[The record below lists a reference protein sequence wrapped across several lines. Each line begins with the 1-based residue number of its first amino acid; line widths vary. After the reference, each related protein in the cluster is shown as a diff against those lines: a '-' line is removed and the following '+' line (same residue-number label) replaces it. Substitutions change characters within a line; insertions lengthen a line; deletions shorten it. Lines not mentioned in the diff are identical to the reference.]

1 MPLKI
6 LFVTPYLP
14 APPDFGGASRMYHL
28 IRETGRLHVV
38 TTLSLVAP
46 GDDSH
51 SAEAALGRVVP
62 VSVPLTARMAA
73 DPAKR
78 LLQLRSL
85 VSLQSFQHRFYWHAA
100 LKRAIDRLIADEPFD
115 VVQFEFSQ
123 MGVYRVPTGVPSIL
137 DIHNIEHDALRR
149 IAASGAPARRLF
161 NQIEYRKYRRE
172 EIDAWRRAR
181 GCVATSAG
189 DAGIVSRATGRPVE
203 VVPNGVDLDAFPRLP
218 LDGAD
223 PRTLVFV
230 GAMRYRPNAD
240 AARYFV
246 TEVLPRLRATLP
258 DAGLTIV
265 GADPPP
271 DVVALDDVPGV
282 RVTGTVP
289 DVRPW
294 VGGAGA
300 VVVPLLSGG
309 GTRLKILEAFAMGRP
324 VVSTTIGAA
333 GIEARDGEHLLLA
346 DRPEAF
352 ARAITRL
359 ATEPGLRERLVE
371 RAYALV
377 RDRYQWTAAAKR
389 LEAVYDAVRSETPA
403 RGSTE
408 RRGDA
413 GP

>member
-1 MPLKI
+1 MSLRI

-28 IRETGRLHVV
+28 IRETGRRHEV
-38 TTLSLVAP
+38 TTLSLIAP
-46 GDDSH
+46 GDDPRA
-51 SAEAALGRVVP
+51 AEAALGRVVP
-62 VSVPLTARMAA
+62 VTVPLTARMVAA
-73 DPAKR
+73 PAKR
-78 LLQLRSL
+78 LVQLRSL
-85 VSLQSFQHRFYWHAA
+85 VSPQSFQRRFYWYAA
-100 LKRAIDRLIADEPFD
+100 MQRVLDRLIANEPFD

-123 MGVYRVPTGVPSIL
+123 MGAYRVSTGVPSIL
-137 DIHNIEHDALRR
+137 DIHNIEHDVLRR
-149 IAASGAPARRLF
+149 IAASGSPARRLF

-172 EIDAWRRAR
+172 EIDAWRRMF

-189 DAGIVSRATGRPVE
+189 DAGTVSRATKRQVE
-203 VVPNGVDLDAFPRLP
+203 VVPNGVDLDAFSRLP

-223 PRTLVFV
+223 PRALVFV

-240 AARYFV
+240 AARFFV
-246 TEVLPRLRATLP
+246 EEILPRLRVMIPGAE
-258 DAGLTIV
+258 LTIV

-271 DVVALDDVPGV
+271 DVVALGEMPGV

-289 DVRPW
+289 NVRPW
-294 VGGAGA
+294 MRNAGV

-324 VVSTTIGAA
+324 VVSTSIGAA

-346 DRPEAF
+346 DRPETF
-352 ARAITRL
+352 ARAVTRL

-371 RAYALV
+371 QAYALV
-377 RDRYQWTAAAKR
+377 RDRYQWSAAAGR
-389 LEAVYDAVRSETPA
+389 LEAVYQSARPA
-403 RGSTE
+403 GAAHSASS
-408 RRGDA
+408 GLS

>member
-1 MPLKI
+1 MPLRV

-14 APPDFGGASRMYHL
+14 VPPDFGGASRMYHL
-28 IRETGRLHVV
+28 IRETERRHAV
-38 TTLSLVAP
+38 TTLSLSAP
-46 GDDSH
+46 GDDPCQ
-51 SAEAALGRVVP
+51 AGDALRRVVP
-62 VSVPLTARMAA
+62 VTVPLTARMAA
-73 DPAKR
+73 APAKR
-78 LLQLRSL
+78 LVQLRSL
-85 VSLQSFQHRFYWHAA
+85 VSPRSFQHRFYWYVA
-100 LKRAIDRLIADEPFD
+100 LQRAIDRLTTGEPFD

-123 MGVYRVPTGVPSIL
+123 MGVYRVPPGVSSIL
-137 DIHNIEHDALRR
+137 DIHNIEHDVLRR
-149 IAASGAPARRLF
+149 IAASGSPVRRLF

-172 EIDAWRRAR
+172 EIDAWRRAS
-181 GCVATSAG
+181 GCVATSSG

-203 VVPNGVDLDAFPRLP
+203 VVPNGVDLDAFPRQP
-218 LDGAD
+218 LDDAD
-223 PRTLVFV
+223 LRALVFV

-240 AARYFV
+240 AARFFV
-246 TEVLPRLRATLP
+246 EEILPRLRTMMP
-258 DAGLTIV
+258 DAELTIV

-271 DVVALDDVPGV
+271 DVVTLGEVPGV

-294 VGGAGA
+294 VNNAGA

-352 ARAITRL
+352 ARAVTRL

-377 RDRYQWTAAAKR
+377 CDRYQWSAAAKR
-389 LEAVYDAVRSETPA
+389 LEAVYYAARSEGTASDPSS
-403 RGSTE
+403 GL
-408 RRGDA
+408 A
-413 GP
+413 GQ

>member
-1 MPLKI
+1 MSLRV

-28 IRETGRLHVV
+28 IRETGRRHAV

-46 GDDSH
+46 GDDPRI
-51 SAEAALGRVVP
+51 AEAALGRVVP
-62 VSVPLTARMAA
+62 LTVPLTARMAA
-73 DPAKR
+73 APAKR
-78 LLQLRSL
+78 LIQLRSL
-85 VSLQSFQHRFYWHAA
+85 VSPQSFQCRFYWYAA
-100 LKRAIDRLIADEPFD
+100 MQRAIDRLIADDSFD

-123 MGVYRVPTGVPSIL
+123 MGVYRVPSGVPSIL
-137 DIHNIEHDALRR
+137 DIHNVEHDVLRR
-149 IAASGAPARRLF
+149 IAASGSPMRRLF

-172 EIDAWRRAR
+172 EIDAWRRAS

-189 DAGIVSRATGRPVE
+189 DAGIVSRSTGRPVE
-203 VVPNGVDLDAFPRLP
+203 IVPNGVDLDAFPRLP

-223 PRTLVFV
+223 PRALVFV

-240 AARYFV
+240 AARFFV
-246 TEVLPRLRATLP
+246 TEILPRLRATMP
-258 DAGLTIV
+258 DTELTIV

-271 DVVALDDVPGV
+271 DVVALGEEPGV

-294 VGGAGA
+294 VRNAGA

-309 GTRLKILEAFAMGRP
+309 GTRLKILEAFAIGRP

-359 ATEPGLRERLVE
+359 ATEPGLRARLVE
-371 RAYALV
+371 QAYALV
-377 RDRYQWTAAAKR
+377 RDRYQWSAAAER
-389 LEAVYDAVRSETPA
+389 LEAAYYAARSEGAVSSASSGLT
-403 RGSTE
+403 GK
-408 RRGDA
+408 
-413 GP
+413 

>member
-1 MPLKI
+1 MSLRM

-28 IRETGRLHVV
+28 IRDAGRRHTV
-38 TTLSLVAP
+38 TTLSLIAP
-46 GDDSH
+46 GDDPRI
-51 SAEAALGRVVP
+51 AEAALGRVVP
-62 VSVPLTARMAA
+62 VTVPLTARMAA
-73 DPAKR
+73 APAKR
-78 LLQLRSL
+78 FVQLRSL
-85 VSLQSFQHRFYWHAA
+85 VSPQSFQCRFYRHAA
-100 LKRAIDRLIADEPFD
+100 VQRVIDRLIAGEHFD

-123 MGVYRVPTGVPSIL
+123 MGVYRVPSGVPSIL
-137 DIHNIEHDALRR
+137 DIHNIEHDVLRR
-149 IAASGAPARRLF
+149 IAASGSPARRLF

-172 EIDAWRRAR
+172 EFDAWRRAS

-203 VVPNGVDLDAFPRLP
+203 VVPNGVDMDAFPRLP

-223 PRTLVFV
+223 PRALVFV

-240 AARYFV
+240 AARFFV
-246 TEVLPRLRATLP
+246 EEILPRVRATIP
-258 DAGLTIV
+258 GVELTIV

-271 DVVALDDVPGV
+271 DVVALGKVPGV

-294 VGGAGA
+294 MRNAGV

-359 ATEPGLRERLVE
+359 ATEPGLRARLVE
-371 RAYALV
+371 QAYALV
-377 RDRYQWTAAAKR
+377 RGRYQWSAAAER
-389 LEAVYDAVRSETPA
+389 LEVAYYAACSKGA
-403 RGSTE
+403 ASSASSG
-408 RRGDA
+408 
-413 GP
+413 

>member
-1 MPLKI
+1 MSLRI

-28 IRETGRLHVV
+28 IRETGRRHAV
-38 TTLSLVAP
+38 TTLSLIAP
-46 GDDSH
+46 GDDPRV
-51 SAEAALGRVVP
+51 AEAALGRVVP
-62 VSVPLTARMAA
+62 VTVPLTARMAA
-73 DPAKR
+73 APAKR
-78 LLQLRSL
+78 LVQIRSL
-85 VSLQSFQHRFYWHAA
+85 VSPQSFQRRFYWYAA
-100 LKRAIDRLIADEPFD
+100 MQRVLDRLIASESFD

-123 MGVYRVPTGVPSIL
+123 MGAYRVPPGVPSIL
-137 DIHNIEHDALRR
+137 DIHNIEHDVLRR
-149 IAASGAPARRLF
+149 IAASGSPARRLF

-172 EIDAWRRAR
+172 EIDAWRRMR
-181 GCVATSAG
+181 GCVATSPG
-189 DAGIVSRATGRPVE
+189 DAGIVSRATRRPVE
-203 VVPNGVDLDAFPRLP
+203 VVPNGVDLDAFSRLP

-223 PRTLVFV
+223 PGALVFV

-246 TEVLPRLRATLP
+246 EEILPRLRVTIPGVELA
-258 DAGLTIV
+258 IV

-271 DVVALDDVPGV
+271 DVVALGEMPGV

-294 VGGAGA
+294 MRNAGV

-324 VVSTTIGAA
+324 VVSTSIGAA

-352 ARAITRL
+352 ARAVTRL

-377 RDRYQWTAAAKR
+377 RDRYQWSSAAER
-389 LEAVYDAVRSETPA
+389 LETVYQAVRLEGAA
-403 RGSTE
+403 RGASS
-408 RRGDA
+408 GLP
-413 GP
+413 GQ

>member
-1 MPLKI
+1 MSLRI

-28 IRETGRLHVV
+28 IRETGRLHAV
-38 TTLSLVAP
+38 TTLSLIAP
-46 GDDSH
+46 GDDPRV
-51 SAEAALGRVVP
+51 AEAALGRVVA
-62 VSVPLTARMAA
+62 VTVPLTARMAA
-73 DPAKR
+73 APAKR
-78 LLQLRSL
+78 LVQLRSL
-85 VSLQSFQHRFYWHAA
+85 ASPQSFQRRFYWYAA
-100 LKRAIDRLIADEPFD
+100 MQQVLDRLIASESFD

-123 MGVYRVPTGVPSIL
+123 MGAYRVPPGVPSIL
-137 DIHNIEHDALRR
+137 DIHNIEHDVLRR
-149 IAASGAPARRLF
+149 IAASGSPARRLF

-172 EIDAWRRAR
+172 EIDAWRRMR
-181 GCVATSAG
+181 GCVATSSG
-189 DAGIVSRATGRPVE
+189 DAGIVSRATKRPVE
-203 VVPNGVDLDAFPRLP
+203 VVPNGVDLDAFSRLP

-223 PRTLVFV
+223 PGALVFV

-246 TEVLPRLRATLP
+246 EEILPRLQ
-258 DAGLTIV
+258 LTIPGVELAIV

-271 DVVALDDVPGV
+271 DVVALGEMPGV

-294 VGGAGA
+294 MRNAGV

-324 VVSTTIGAA
+324 VVSTSIGAA

-352 ARAITRL
+352 ARAVTRL

-377 RDRYQWTAAAKR
+377 RDRYQWSSAAER
-389 LEAVYDAVRSETPA
+389 LEVAYYAACSKGA
-403 RGSTE
+403 ASSASSG
-408 RRGDA
+408 
-413 GP
+413 